1 MSVIDKTSMNSI
13 DCLQQELQLGL
24 LFYFLCS
31 VIAIPDGIL
40 ILKLRDKLEIRILR
54 CFKNSP
60 ILEEKK

>member
-24 LFYFLCS
+24 LFYFFCS

>member
-31 VIAIPDGIL
+31 VIPIPDGIL

-60 ILEEKK
+60 IREEKK